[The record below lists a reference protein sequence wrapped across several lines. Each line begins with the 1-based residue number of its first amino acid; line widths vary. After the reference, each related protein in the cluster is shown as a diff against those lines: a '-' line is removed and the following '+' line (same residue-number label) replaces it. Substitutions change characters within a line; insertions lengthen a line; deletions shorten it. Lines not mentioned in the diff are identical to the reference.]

1 MFELSIHVVLG
12 FAQTQNP
19 RTEKGC
25 FTFHVLTIP
34 FHMLDNPASKKNIV
48 FGTVSSDFCE
58 LVFNA
63 EEKII
68 IVSLIVTERFNSKFK
83 RHNAL
88 QNFSS
93 RCFALYQVVAM
104 FIQYS

>member
-34 FHMLDNPASKKNIV
+34 FHMLDNPASKKIL
-48 FGTVSSDFCE
+48 FLE
-58 LVFNA
+58 LSHLTSANW
-63 EEKII
+63 
-68 IVSLIVTERFNSKFK
+68 
-83 RHNAL
+83 
-88 QNFSS
+88 FSMLRRKS
-93 RCFALYQVVAM
+93 
-104 FIQYS
+104 